1 MKRTSSDIW
10 DKMDQAVSPVVG
22 VMLML
27 IVVVLIAAAVSGFSG
42 SLIGNTE
49 KAPTLSMDVHISN
62 NGYWSGSAF
71 SARVTGVE
79 KGVSTKDLKLVTS
92 WSKTDSTGKHITGG
106 NTVVPGLYNTYVH
119 LSSGSGCDNEKN
131 YWYVAPQGFGTG
143 VGESGG
149 ESSTGPSTGG
159 SISTSFGAY
168 DLMVG
173 TSMYAQPFGETARPT
188 SGGHSSTSYKV
199 GYGVNSTRWNYTYGT
214 VSCSQFYKPISN
226 ALPAGL
232 DSAVLGIGQKVDV
245 DQSVGSYDSMMAV
258 LGTNWYLLRAG
269 DKVTVSI
276 IHTPSGKTIW
286 QKDVIVED

>member
-1 MKRTSSDIW
+1 MKPMNFYLK
-10 DKMDQAVSPVVG
+10 KMVDSAVSPVVG

-27 IVVVLIAAAVSGFSG
+27 IVVVIIAAVVSGFSG
-42 SLIGNTE
+42 SLLGNTE

-92 WSKTDSTGKHITGG
+92 WSKTNSTGVHIAGG
-106 NTVVPGLYNTYVH
+106 NTVVPGVNNTFVY
-119 LSSGSGCDNEKN
+119 LSPSSGCDNKAN
-131 YWYVAPQGFGTG
+131 YMYIAPQGFGTG
-143 VGESGG
+143 VGEAGG
-149 ESSTGPSTGG
+149 GSSTGPSTGG
-159 SISTSFGAY
+159 STSTSFGNY

-173 TSMYAQPFGETARPT
+173 TSMYAQPYGETARPT
-188 SGGHSSTSYKV
+188 SGGHTSTSYDV
-199 GYGVNSTRWNYTYGT
+199 GYGVGSNRWSYTTGSSTTTCAMFYTPATNS
-214 VSCSQFYKPISN
+214 
-226 ALPAGL
+226 LPADATP
-232 DSAVLGIGQKVDV
+232 DSDMTSI
-245 DQSVGSYDSMMAV
+245 GSYDSMTAV
-258 LGTNWYLLRAG
+258 LGSNWYNLRAG